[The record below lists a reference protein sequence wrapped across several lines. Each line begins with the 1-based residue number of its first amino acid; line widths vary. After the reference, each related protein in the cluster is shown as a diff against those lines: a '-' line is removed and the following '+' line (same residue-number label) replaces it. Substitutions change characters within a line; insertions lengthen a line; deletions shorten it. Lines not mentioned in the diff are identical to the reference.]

1 MIVIFGSGIIGLFIA
16 HKLLMQGKKVK
27 IFEYKN
33 SKGNSTDASV
43 GMLAPLIE
51 AKPYEKKLFELMIES
66 KKIWDNFLQDKKFKV
81 ETGLKKNSSLL
92 IATNKDEE
100 ESIFFKKNF
109 IEKLG
114 FNPKILNSQ
123 QTKNIEPNLNSNV
136 KCSLFVEDNNQ
147 TNPELLKSYLKR
159 KIKKMGG
166 EVFVFDQVSDITFTS
181 SKLIFKRK
189 KIDFEN
195 IVIACGAW
203 SNDFLKNKI
212 GIEFP
217 MRPIKGVSMILEAKK
232 KLFKN
237 NIWFKKI
244 YIAPRENNQFAIGAT
259 EDEKGF
265 EKFVTLDEI
274 FYLSTSIWEYLP
286 QIENFRFL
294 RSISG
299 LRSLLDDG
307 NPVIGSLKK
316 NKKVICAFGH
326 FRHGILLA
334 PITAEIVSNYVFGKE
349 IKSHYFFSPNR
360 FNL

>member
-1 MIVIFGSGIIGLFIA
+1 MIAIIGSGIIGLFTA
-16 HKLLMQGKKVK
+16 HKLLKQGKKVK

-33 SKGNSTDASV
+33 NEGNSTDASV

-51 AKPYEKKLFELMIES
+51 AKPYEKELFELMIKS
-66 KKIWDNFLQDKKFKV
+66 KKIWDNFLRDKKFMLK
-81 ETGLKKNSSLL
+81 TGLKKNSSLL

-100 ESIFFKKNF
+100 ESIFFKKKF

-114 FNPKILNSQ
+114 FYPKIFSHE
-123 QTKNIEPNLNSNV
+123 QTKKIEPNLNSNI
-136 KCSLFVEDNNQ
+136 KCSLFLEDNNQ

-159 KIKKMGG
+159 KIIKMGG
-166 EVFVFDQVSDITFTS
+166 EILAYDQINDISFTS
-181 SKLIFKRK
+181 NKLIFKKK
-189 KIDFEN
+189 KIDFEK

-217 MRPIKGVSMILEAKK
+217 MRPVKGVSMIFEAKK

-244 YIAPRENNQFAIGAT
+244 YVAPRENNQFAIGAT

-294 RSISG
+294 KSISG
-299 LRSLLDDG
+299 LRSLLNDG

-334 PITAEIVSNYVFGKE
+334 PITAEIVSNYVFEKE
-349 IKSHYFFSPNR
+349 IKSNYFFSPHR

>member
-1 MIVIFGSGIIGLFIA
+1 MIAIFGSGIIGLFTA
-16 HKLLMQGKKVK
+16 HKLLELGKKVK

-33 SKGNSTDASV
+33 NEGNSTDASV

-51 AKPYEKKLFELMIES
+51 AKPYEKKLFQLMLES
-66 KKIWDNFLQDKKFKV
+66 KKIWDNFLKDKKFTV
-81 ETGLKKNSSLL
+81 ETGLRKNSSLM
-92 IATNKDEE
+92 IATNNDEE
-100 ESIFFKKNF
+100 ESIFFKKKF

-114 FNPKILNSQ
+114 FSPKILDSQ
-123 QTKNIEPNLNSNV
+123 ETKKIEPNLNSNI
-136 KCSLFVEDNNQ
+136 KCSLLLQDNNQ
-147 TNPELLKSYLKR
+147 TNPEFLKFYLKK

-166 EVFVFDQVSDITFTS
+166 EIFVYDNLNDIKFKPN
-181 SKLIFKRK
+181 KLILK
-189 KIDFEN
+189 KIHFDFEK
-195 IVIACGAW
+195 IVVACGAW
-203 SNDFLKNKI
+203 SNDFLKKKM
-212 GIEFP
+212 GVEFP
-217 MRPIKGVSMILEAKK
+217 MRPIKGVSMIFKANK

-244 YIAPRENNQFAIGAT
+244 YVAPRNNNQFAIGAT

-294 RSISG
+294 KSISG
-299 LRSLLDDG
+299 LRSLLNDG

-334 PITAEIVSNYVFGKE
+334 PITAEIVSQYVFEKT
-349 IKSHYFFSPNR
+349 KRRNYFFSPNR

>member
-1 MIVIFGSGIIGLFIA
+1 MMKRNRFFL
-16 HKLLMQGKKVK
+16 
-27 IFEYKN
+27 
-33 SKGNSTDASV
+33 
-43 GMLAPLIE
+43 
-51 AKPYEKKLFELMIES
+51 
-66 KKIWDNFLQDKKFKV
+66 KKIYRKIRFLSKDIKFS
-81 ETGLKKNSSLL
+81 E
-92 IATNKDEE
+92 
-100 ESIFFKKNF
+100 
-109 IEKLG
+109 
-114 FNPKILNSQ
+114 
-123 QTKNIEPNLNSNV
+123 QTKKIEPNLNSNI
-136 KCSLFVEDNNQ
+136 KCSLFLEDNNQ
-147 TNPELLKSYLKR
+147 TNPELLKSYLKK

-166 EVFVFDQVSDITFTS
+166 EVFVYDQISDITFTS
-181 SKLIFKRK
+181 NKLILKKK
-189 KIDFEN
+189 KIDFEK

-217 MRPIKGVSMILEAKK
+217 MRPIKGVSMIFEAKK

-244 YIAPRENNQFAIGAT
+244 YVAPRENNQFAIGAT

-294 RSISG
+294 KSISG
-299 LRSLLDDG
+299 LRSLLNDG
-307 NPVIGSLKK
+307 KPVIGSLKK

-349 IKSHYFFSPNR
+349 IERN
-360 FNL
+360 

>member
-1 MIVIFGSGIIGLFIA
+1 MIAIFGSGIIGLFTA
-16 HKLLMQGKKVK
+16 HKLLKQGKKVK

-33 SKGNSTDASV
+33 NEGNSTDASV

-51 AKPYEKKLFELMIES
+51 AKPYEKKLFQLMIES
-66 KKIWDNFLQDKKFKV
+66 KKIWDNFLKDKKFSD

-92 IATNKDEE
+92 IATNNDEE
-100 ESIFFKKNF
+100 ESIFFKKKF

-114 FNPKILNSQ
+114 FYPKVLNSQ
-123 QTKNIEPNLNSNV
+123 QTKKIEPNLNSNI
-136 KCSLFVEDNNQ
+136 KCSLFLKDNNQ
-147 TNPELLKSYLKR
+147 TNPELLKFYLKK

-166 EVFVFDQVSDITFTS
+166 EVFVYEQINDITFTS
-181 SKLIFKRK
+181 DKLIFKK
-189 KIDFEN
+189 KKFDFEKL
-195 IVIACGAW
+195 VIACGAW

-217 MRPIKGVSMILEAKK
+217 MRPIKGVSMIFESKK
-232 KLFKN
+232 KLFEN

-244 YIAPRENNQFAIGAT
+244 YVAPRENNQFAIGAT

-265 EKFVTLDEI
+265 ERFVTLDEI
-274 FYLSTSIWEYLP
+274 FYLSASVWEYLP

-294 RSISG
+294 KSISG
-299 LRSLLDDG
+299 LRSLLNDG
-307 NPVIGSLKK
+307 NPVIGSLKN
-316 NKKVICAFGH
+316 NKKIICAFGH

-334 PITAEIVSNYVFGKE
+334 PITAEIVSNYVFGE
-349 IKSHYFFSPNR
+349 ETEGNYFFSPNR

>member
-1 MIVIFGSGIIGLFIA
+1 MIAIIGSGIIGLFTA
-16 HKLLMQGKKVK
+16 HKLLMQGKKVR

-33 SKGNSTDASV
+33 NEGNSTDASV
-43 GMLAPLIE
+43 GMLAPLVE
-51 AKPYEKKLFELMIES
+51 AKPYEKELFELMIES
-66 KKIWDNFLQDKKFKV
+66 KKIWDNFLRDKKFTLK
-81 ETGLKKNSSLL
+81 TGLKKNSSLL
-92 IATNKDEE
+92 IATNSDEE
-100 ESIFFKKNF
+100 ESIFFKKKF

-114 FNPKILNSQ
+114 FYPKILNSD
-123 QTKNIEPNLNSNV
+123 QTKRIEPNLNSNI
-136 KCSLFVEDNNQ
+136 KCSLFLEDNNQ
-147 TNPELLKSYLKR
+147 TNPELLKSYLKK
-159 KIKKMGG
+159 KITKMGG
-166 EVFVFDQVSDITFTS
+166 EVFVYDQISDISLTS
-181 SKLIFKRK
+181 NKLIFKKK
-189 KIDFEN
+189 KIDFEK

-203 SNDFLKNKI
+203 SNVFLKNKI

-217 MRPIKGVSMILEAKK
+217 MRPIKGVSMIFEAKN

-274 FYLSTSIWEYLP
+274 FYLSTSIWEYFP

-294 RSISG
+294 KSISG
-299 LRSLLDDG
+299 LRSLLNDG

-334 PITAEIVSNYVFGKE
+334 PITAEIVSNYVFEKE
-349 IKSHYFFSPNR
+349 IKSNYFFSPNR

>member
-1 MIVIFGSGIIGLFIA
+1 MIAIIGSGIIGLFTA
-16 HKLLMQGKKVK
+16 YKLLMQGKKVR
-27 IFEYKN
+27 IFENKN
-33 SKGNSTDASV
+33 KEGNSTDASV
-43 GMLAPLIE
+43 GMLAPLVE
-51 AKPYEKKLFELMIES
+51 AKPYEKELFELMIKS
-66 KKIWDNFLQDKKFKV
+66 KNIWDNFLRDKKFTLK
-81 ETGLKKNSSLL
+81 TGLKNNSSLL
-92 IATNKDEE
+92 VATNSDEE
-100 ESIFFKKNF
+100 ESIFFKKKF

-114 FNPKILNSQ
+114 FYPKVLNSE
-123 QTKNIEPNLNSNV
+123 QTKKIEPNLNSNI
-136 KCSLFVEDNNQ
+136 KCSLFLEDNNQ
-147 TNPELLKSYLKR
+147 TNPELLKSYLKK
-159 KIKKMGG
+159 KITKMGG
-166 EVFVFDQVSDITFTS
+166 EVFVYDQINDISFTS
-181 SKLIFKRK
+181 TKLIYK
-189 KIDFEN
+189 KKKFNFEK

-203 SNDFLKNKI
+203 SNFFLKNKI

-217 MRPIKGVSMILEAKK
+217 MRPIKGVSMIFEAKK

-244 YIAPRENNQFAIGAT
+244 YVAPRENNQFAIGAT

-286 QIENFRFL
+286 EIQNFRFL
-294 RSISG
+294 KSISG
-299 LRSLLDDG
+299 LRSLLNDG
-307 NPVIGSLKK
+307 KPVIGSLKK

-349 IKSHYFFSPNR
+349 IERNSFFSPNR

>member
-1 MIVIFGSGIIGLFIA
+1 MIAIFGSGIIGLFTA
-16 HKLLMQGKKVK
+16 HKLLEQGKKVK

-33 SKGNSTDASV
+33 NEGNATDASV
-43 GMLAPLIE
+43 GMLAPLVE
-51 AKPYEKKLFELMIES
+51 AKPYEKKLFKLMIES
-66 KKIWDNFLQDKKFKV
+66 KKIWDNFLKDKKFTDG
-81 ETGLKKNSSLL
+81 TGLKKNSSLL
-92 IATNKDEE
+92 IATNNDEE
-100 ESIFFKKNF
+100 ESIFFKKKF

-114 FNPKILNSQ
+114 FYPKILNSE
-123 QTKNIEPNLNSNV
+123 QTKKIEPNLNSNI
-136 KCSLFVEDNNQ
+136 KCSLFLEDNNQ
-147 TNPELLKSYLKR
+147 TNPELLKSYLKK
-159 KIKKMGG
+159 KITKMGG
-166 EVFVFDQVSDITFTS
+166 EVLVYDEIGDISFTS
-181 SKLIFKRK
+181 NKLIFKKK
-189 KIDFEN
+189 KIDIEK

-203 SNDFLKNKI
+203 SNVFLKNII

-217 MRPIKGVSMILEAKK
+217 MRPIKGVSMIFEAKK

-244 YIAPRENNQFAIGAT
+244 YVAPRENNQLAIGAT

-274 FYLSTSIWEYLP
+274 FYLSASIWEYLP
-286 QIENFRFL
+286 QIENLRFL
-294 RSISG
+294 KSTSG
-299 LRSLLDDG
+299 LRSLLNDG

-334 PITAEIVSNYVFGKE
+334 PITAEIVSKYVFDQE
-349 IKSHYFFSPNR
+349 IKSNYFFSPNR

>member
-1 MIVIFGSGIIGLFIA
+1 MIAIIGSGIIGLFTA
-16 HKLLMQGKKVK
+16 HKLLKQGKKVK

-33 SKGNSTDASV
+33 NEGNSTDASV

-51 AKPYEKKLFELMIES
+51 AKPYEKELFELMIKS
-66 KKIWDNFLQDKKFKV
+66 KKIWDNFLRDKKFMLK
-81 ETGLKKNSSLL
+81 TGLKKNSSLL
-92 IATNKDEE
+92 IATNSDEE
-100 ESIFFKKNF
+100 ESIFFKKKF

-114 FNPKILNSQ
+114 FYPKIFSHE
-123 QTKNIEPNLNSNV
+123 QTKKIEPNLNSNI
-136 KCSLFVEDNNQ
+136 KCSLFLEDNNQ

-159 KIKKMGG
+159 KIIKMGG
-166 EVFVFDQVSDITFTS
+166 EILAYDQINDISFTS
-181 SKLIFKRK
+181 NKLIFKKK
-189 KIDFEN
+189 KIDFEK

-217 MRPIKGVSMILEAKK
+217 MRPVKGVSMIFEAKK

-244 YIAPRENNQFAIGAT
+244 YVAPRENNQFAIGAT

-294 RSISG
+294 KSISG
-299 LRSLLDDG
+299 LRSLLNDG

-334 PITAEIVSNYVFGKE
+334 PITAEIVSNYVFEKE
-349 IKSHYFFSPNR
+349 IKSNYFFSPHR

>member
-1 MIVIFGSGIIGLFIA
+1 MIAIIGSGIIGLFTA
-16 HKLLMQGKKVK
+16 HKLLKQGKKVK

-33 SKGNSTDASV
+33 NEGNSTDASV

-51 AKPYEKKLFELMIES
+51 AKPYEKELFELMIKS
-66 KKIWDNFLQDKKFKV
+66 KKIWDNFLRDKKFTLK
-81 ETGLKKNSSLL
+81 TGLKKNSSLL
-92 IATNKDEE
+92 IATNSDEE
-100 ESIFFKKNF
+100 ESIFFKKKF

-114 FNPKILNSQ
+114 FYPKIFSHE
-123 QTKNIEPNLNSNV
+123 QTKKIEPNLNSNI
-136 KCSLFVEDNNQ
+136 KCSLFLEDNNQ
-147 TNPELLKSYLKR
+147 TNPELLKYYLKR
-159 KIKKMGG
+159 KIIKMGG
-166 EVFVFDQVSDITFTS
+166 EILAYDQISDISFTS
-181 SKLIFKRK
+181 NKLIFKKK
-189 KIDFEN
+189 KIDFEK

-217 MRPIKGVSMILEAKK
+217 MRPIKGVSMIFEAKK

-244 YIAPRENNQFAIGAT
+244 YVAPRENNQFAIGAT

-294 RSISG
+294 KSISG
-299 LRSLLDDG
+299 LRSLLNDG

-316 NKKVICAFGH
+316 NKRVICAFGH

-349 IKSHYFFSPNR
+349 IKSNYFFSPNR

>member
-16 HKLLMQGKKVK
+16 HKLLKQGKKVK

-33 SKGNSTDASV
+33 NEGNSTDASV

-51 AKPYEKKLFELMIES
+51 AKPYEKKLFKLMIES
-66 KKIWDNFLQDKKFKV
+66 KKIWDNFLKDKKFTDG
-81 ETGLKKNSSLL
+81 TGLKKNSSLL
-92 IATNKDEE
+92 IATNHDEE
-100 ESIFFKKNF
+100 ESIFFKKKF

-114 FNPKILNSQ
+114 FYPKILNPQ
-123 QTKNIEPNLNSNV
+123 QTKKIEPNLNSNV

-147 TNPELLKSYLKR
+147 TNPELLKSYLKK

-166 EVFVFDQVSDITFTS
+166 EISVYDQINDISFKS
-181 SKLIFKRK
+181 NKLFLKKK
-189 KIDFEN
+189 KIDFEK

-217 MRPIKGVSMILEAKK
+217 MRPIKGASMIFEAKK

-244 YIAPRENNQFAIGAT
+244 YVAPRDNNQFAVGAT

-294 RSISG
+294 KSISG
-299 LRSLLDDG
+299 LRSLLTDG

-334 PITAEIVSNYVFGKE
+334 PITAEIVSNYVFGE
-349 IKSHYFFSPNR
+349 ENHRNYFFSPNR